1 MNLPVTRIHRKAN
14 FIPVTDLKLFD
25 LSLERHEATCTNS
38 QTRHF
43 IPLYS
48 QRNLEVRLS
57 MFIERPLIPLWFLI
71 PRVGEKDRWTRL
83 ASSCD
88 QVRWNWRNV
97 EEKSREGGKWID
109 GKLRGDDKRPMTTER
124 DGMTKDLAKNF
135 DRFQPLRNYRTLSP
149 LFAFIILANSTILP
163 ILVTRMTN
171 ERARSKRRV
180 SSFIAQ

>member
-71 PRVGEKDRWTRL
+71 PRVGEKDRGTRL
-83 ASSCD
+83 ASSRD

-109 GKLRGDDKRPMTTER
+109 GKLRGDDKRWPNEMGWR
-124 DGMTKDLAKNF
+124 KIWRKISIGFNLSVIIV
-135 DRFQPLRNYRTLSP
+135 LYRRCSRL
-149 LFAFIILANSTILP
+149 LYLQ
-163 ILVTRMTN
+163 TR
-171 ERARSKRRV
+171 RSSRSLWRGWLMNAPVRKGVSRV
-180 SSFIAQ
+180 S

>member
-43 IPLYS
+43 ISLYS

-71 PRVGEKDRWTRL
+71 PRVGEKDRGTRL
-83 ASSCD
+83 ASSRD

-97 EEKSREGGKWID
+97 EEKEENGSMVSCEATTRDRWRPNEMGWRKIWRKISIGFNLSVIIVLYRRCSRLLYLQTRRSSRSLW
-109 GKLRGDDKRPMTTER
+109 RGWLMNAPVRK
-124 DGMTKDLAKNF
+124 GV
-135 DRFQPLRNYRTLSP
+135 S
-149 LFAFIILANSTILP
+149 
-163 ILVTRMTN
+163 
-171 ERARSKRRV
+171 RV
-180 SSFIAQ
+180 S